1 MRRGLLALAL
11 LVATAAAARQP
22 DGTLGLIRTPNN
34 GVPAIVTPGGC
45 FDAVLTAR
53 ASAIRLVADNG
64 EARPALAVA
73 WRERPGGL
81 FLAHCIVDPD
91 APPGTYALEAEAAG
105 AVDRNIRS
113 VYVRKSFPE
122 YYLIAHLTDTHVGS
136 DRHPRPAA
144 DVFRDAVQAAN
155 KSAAA
160 FALVTGDLTDGGEA
174 EQFRTFL
181 EILDT
186 CTLPTFV
193 CSGNHDRKAHN
204 YENTFGPLTYLF
216 RFGEDGY
223 IAFDTKDFV
232 VADSLGPQDA
242 DLEVLRRAV
251 KGARWAIGFSHR
263 YEPDMGIRCQLVLF
277 VDNPLD
283 HFIFG
288 HYHRANAEAEVAV
301 PWGRT
306 PITVTPATVDGYMR
320 VIDVS
325 AKGVRPRPP
334 ERVAAIE

>member
-1 MRRGLLALAL
+1 M
-11 LVATAAAARQP
+11 
-22 DGTLGLIRTPNN
+22 
-34 GVPAIVTPGGC
+34 
-45 FDAVLTAR
+45 
-53 ASAIRLVADNG
+53 
-64 EARPALAVA
+64 
-73 WRERPGGL
+73 
-81 FLAHCIVDPD
+81 
-91 APPGTYALEAEAAG
+91 
-105 AVDRNIRS
+105 DRNIRS

-160 FALVTGDLTDGGEA
+160 FALVTGDLTEDGEA

-204 YENTFGPLTYLF
+204 YENTFGPDTYLF

-232 VADSLGPQDA
+232 VADSIGPQDA
-242 DLEVLRRAV
+242 DLEVFRRAV

-263 YEPDMGIRCQLVLF
+263 YEPNMGIRCQLVLFVDNPLDHFIFGQLVLF

-288 HYHRANAEAEVAV
+288 HYHRANTEAELAV

-306 PITVTPATVDGYMR
+306 PIPVTPATVDGYMR
-320 VIDVS
+320 IIDVS

>member
-1 MRRGLLALAL
+1 MRRGLLAVAFLA
-11 LVATAAAARQP
+11 ATAAVGRQP
-22 DGTLGLIRTPNN
+22 DGTLGLVRVPNN
-34 GVPAIVTPGGC
+34 GVPAIVTPGGV
-45 FDAVLTAR
+45 FDATLTAR
-53 ASAIRLVADNG
+53 ASAIRLVSENG
-64 EARPALAVA
+64 EARPALTVT
-73 WRERPGGL
+73 WREMPGGL
-81 FLAHCIVDPD
+81 FLAHCTVAGH
-91 APPGTYALEAEAAG
+91 APPGTYALEADAG
-105 AVDRNIRS
+105 GNTDRNVRS

-136 DRHPRPAA
+136 ERHPRPAA
-144 DVFRDAVQAAN
+144 DIFRDAVEVAN
-155 KSAAA
+155 ESAAA
-160 FALVTGDLTDGGEA
+160 FALVTGDLTEGGEA
-174 EQFRTFL
+174 GQFRTFI

-204 YENTFGPLTYLF
+204 YEKAFGPDTYMF

-232 VADSLGPQDA
+232 VADSIGPQDA
-242 DLEVLRRAV
+242 DLEVFRRAV

-288 HYHRANAEAEVAV
+288 HYHRAGIDVEVPF
-301 PWGRT
+301 PWGQT

-325 AKGVRPRPP
+325 AKGVGPRPP
-334 ERVAAIE
+334 ERVAPIE

>member
-1 MRRGLLALAL
+1 MRRGLLGLAL
-11 LVATAAAARQP
+11 LAATAAVARQP
-22 DGTLGLIRTPNN
+22 DGTLGLVRTPNS
-34 GVPAIVTPGGC
+34 GVPAIVTPGGG

-53 ASAIRLVADNG
+53 ASAIRLVAENG
-64 EARPALAVA
+64 EAGPGLTVT
-73 WRERPGGL
+73 WREMPGGV

-91 APPGTYALEAEAAG
+91 APPGTYALEADAAG
-105 AVDRNIRS
+105 EVDRNLRS

-136 DRHPRPAA
+136 DRHARPAA
-144 DVFRDAVQAAN
+144 DIFRDTVQAAN
-155 KSAAA
+155 ESAAA
-160 FALVTGDLTDGGEA
+160 FALVTGDLTEDGEA

-181 EILDT
+181 GILDT

-204 YENTFGPLTYLF
+204 YENTFGPDTYMF
-216 RFGEDGY
+216 WFGEDGY

-232 VADSLGPQDA
+232 MADSIGPQDA
-242 DLEVLRRAV
+242 DLEIFRRAV
-251 KGARWAIGFSHR
+251 KGARWVIGFSHR

-288 HYHRANAEAEVAV
+288 HYHRTGIDLEIAF
-301 PWGRT
+301 PWAQT

-325 AKGVRPRPP
+325 AKGVHPRPP